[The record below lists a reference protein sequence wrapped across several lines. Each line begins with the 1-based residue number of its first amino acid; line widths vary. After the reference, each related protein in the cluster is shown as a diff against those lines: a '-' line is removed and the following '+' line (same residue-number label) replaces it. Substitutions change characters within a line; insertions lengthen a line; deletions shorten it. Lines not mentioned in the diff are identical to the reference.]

1 MHLPDLLDHRAAISP
16 DAAAIADDRASLS
29 NRDATLTET
38 DIESHVQRSLSKY
51 KWPVDT
57 IFVDEGPKNP
67 VGKIDKP
74 SLRRRLVA
82 PAVST

>member
-38 DIESHVQRSLSKY
+38 DIEDRKSV
-51 KWPVDT
+51 V
-57 IFVDEGPKNP
+57 
-67 VGKIDKP
+67 
-74 SLRRRLVA
+74 
-82 PAVST
+82 